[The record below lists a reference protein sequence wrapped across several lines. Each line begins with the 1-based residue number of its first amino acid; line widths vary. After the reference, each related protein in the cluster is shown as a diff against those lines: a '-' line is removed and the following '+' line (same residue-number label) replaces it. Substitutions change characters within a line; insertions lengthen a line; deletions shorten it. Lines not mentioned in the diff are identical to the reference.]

1 MLYVDIRED
10 LNIIMKKNGYFIKSL
25 FPVVMVFILQ
35 IVAAIQTMAYFM
47 LKSSRNG
54 VDFLSWLTSLTSN
67 LEFAQTLNIVYAI
80 LSLIVFGL
88 WYHRV
93 FVKPFRDRV
102 KKQPGGYSF
111 HTIVSIILLGIG
123 LQYVT
128 TLLTDALGVLSP
140 EMVSS
145 YNEQMSSQGYDDLSV
160 MLLVYSILLAPI
172 VEELVFR
179 GLVFRF
185 ARHAMPFWF
194 ANILQAALF
203 GFVHLNLVQG
213 IYAFAMGLFLGWVC
227 HRGRGIKYSIPVHIV
242 FNVIGCLFSGLIEL
256 TLTLSFPIF
265 AGVGIILTIF
275 ALWLFY
281 TDFQTV
287 E

>member
-10 LNIIMKKNGYFIKSL
+10 LDIIMKKIGYFIKSL

-35 IVAAIQTMAYFM
+35 IVAAIPTTVYFM
-47 LKSSRNG
+47 LKSSG
-54 VDFLSWLTSLTSN
+54 DGGDLLSGLTGLTDN
-67 LEFAQTLNIVYAI
+67 LKYIQTLNIVYAI
-80 LSLIVFGL
+80 LALIVFGL

-93 FVKPFRDRV
+93 FVKPFRDRP

-111 HTIVSIILLGIG
+111 HTIVSIICLGIG

-140 EMVSS
+140 EMISN

-179 GLVFRF
+179 GLIFRF

-242 FNVIGCLFSGLIEL
+242 FNIIGCLFSGLIEL

-265 AGVGIILTIF
+265 AGIGIALTIF

-281 TDFQTV
+281 TDFQTID
-287 E
+287 

>member
-1 MLYVDIRED
+1 
-10 LNIIMKKNGYFIKSL
+10 
-25 FPVVMVFILQ
+25 MVFILQ
-35 IVAAIQTMAYFM
+35 IAAAIPTMIYFM
-47 LKSSRNG
+47 LKTSGDGKDLFSG
-54 VDFLSWLTSLTSN
+54 LTGLTTN
-67 LEFAQTLNIVYAI
+67 LEYVQTLNIVYAV
-80 LSLIVFGL
+80 LALIVFGL

-93 FVKPFRDRV
+93 FVKPFRNRP

-111 HTIVSIILLGIG
+111 HTIASIIFLGIG

-128 TLLTDALGVLSP
+128 TLLTDAIGTLNPTLMSR
-140 EMVSS
+140 
-145 YNEQMSSQGYDDLSV
+145 YNEQMSSQGYDNLSV

-242 FNVIGCLFSGLIEL
+242 FNIIGCLFSDLIEL

-265 AGVGIILTIF
+265 AGLGVVLTIF

-287 E
+287 D

>member
-10 LNIIMKKNGYFIKSL
+10 LDIIMKKFGYFIKSL

-35 IVAAIQTMAYFM
+35 IVATIPTMAYFL
-47 LKSSRNG
+47 LKSSGSNR
-54 VDFLSWLTSLTSN
+54 DFLSGLTGLTTN
-67 LEFAQTLNIVYAI
+67 LTYVQTLNIVYAI
-80 LSLIVFGL
+80 LALLVFGI
-88 WYHRV
+88 WYYRV
-93 FVKPFRDRV
+93 FVKPFRDRP

-140 EMVSS
+140 EMISS

-265 AGVGIILTIF
+265 AGVGIALTIF

-287 E
+287 D

>member
-1 MLYVDIRED
+1 
-10 LNIIMKKNGYFIKSL
+10 MKKIGYFIKSL

-35 IVAAIQTMAYFM
+35 IVAAIPTMAYFM

-54 VDFLSWLTSLTSN
+54 EDFLSWLTSLTTN

-80 LSLIVFGL
+80 LALIVFGL

-93 FVKPFRDRV
+93 FVKPFRDRA

-128 TLLTDALGVLSP
+128 TLLTDALGIFQP
-140 EMVSS
+140 ELISN
-145 YNEQMSSQGYDDLSV
+145 YNEQMSSQGYDDLSM
-160 MLLVYSILLAPI
+160 MLLVYSVLLAPI
-172 VEELVFR
+172 AEELVFR

-242 FNVIGCLFSGLIEL
+242 FNIIGCLFSGLIEL

-265 AGVGIILTIF
+265 AGIGVVLTIF

-281 TDFQTV
+281 TDFQTID
-287 E
+287 

>member
-1 MLYVDIRED
+1 MDIRED
-10 LNIIMKKNGYFIKSL
+10 LDIIMKKIGYFIKSL
-25 FPVVMVFILQ
+25 FPVMMVFILQ
-35 IVAAIQTMAYFM
+35 IVAAIPTMAYFM

-54 VDFLSWLTSLTSN
+54 EDFLSWLTSLTTN

-80 LSLIVFGL
+80 LALIVFGL

-128 TLLTDALGVLSP
+128 TLLTDALGIFQP
-140 EMVSS
+140 ELISN
-145 YNEQMSSQGYDDLSV
+145 YNDQMSSQGYDNLSM
-160 MLLVYSILLAPI
+160 MLLVYSVLLAPI

-265 AGVGIILTIF
+265 AGIGIILTIF

-281 TDFQTV
+281 TDFQAV

>member
-10 LNIIMKKNGYFIKSL
+10 LDIIMKKFGYFIKSL

-35 IVAAIQTMAYFM
+35 IVAAIPTMAYFM
-47 LKSSRNG
+47 LKSSG
-54 VDFLSWLTSLTSN
+54 DGGDLLSGLTGLTSN
-67 LEFAQTLNIVYAI
+67 LKYAQTLNIVYAI
-80 LSLIVFGL
+80 LALIVFGL
-88 WYHRV
+88 WYHQV
-93 FVKPFRDRV
+93 FVKPFRDRQ

-140 EMVSS
+140 EMISS

-213 IYAFAMGLFLGWVC
+213 IYAFVMGLFLGWVC
-227 HRGRGIKYSIPVHIV
+227 HQGRGIKYSIPVHIV

-265 AGVGIILTIF
+265 AGVGVVLTIF

-281 TDFQTV
+281 TDFQTA

>member
-1 MLYVDIRED
+1 MDIRED
-10 LNIIMKKNGYFIKSL
+10 LDIIMKKIGYFIKSL

-35 IVAAIQTMAYFM
+35 IVAAIPTMAYFM

-54 VDFLSWLTSLTSN
+54 EDFLSWLTSLTTN

-80 LSLIVFGL
+80 LALIVFGL

-93 FVKPFRDRV
+93 FVKPFRDRA

-128 TLLTDALGVLSP
+128 TLLTDALGIFQP
-140 EMVSS
+140 ELISN
-145 YNEQMSSQGYDDLSV
+145 YNEQMSSQGYDDLSM
-160 MLLVYSILLAPI
+160 MLLVYSVLLAPI
-172 VEELVFR
+172 AEELVFR

-242 FNVIGCLFSGLIEL
+242 FNIIGCLFSGLIEL

-265 AGVGIILTIF
+265 AGIGVVLTIF

-281 TDFQTV
+281 TDFQTID
-287 E
+287 

>member
-54 VDFLSWLTSLTSN
+54 VDFLSWLTILTSN